1 MHFCIFPIKFR
12 ISKHQKL
19 LILLFNLENVN
30 NLMNPFK
37 NLFVQCV
44 AVAASAM
51 ILAGCSGQ
59 NGGESETDSEGME
72 QEQQAQDGQQQS
84 GQQQGGQ
91 QGQDSPMSGM
101 QQQQSVDIDVSE
113 EELKKFAQV
122 AQKVQ
127 AVQQGAQQEMIDS
140 VESTGLTLDEYNKIA
155 SQQRGQGPG
164 GAGGSGDGAD
174 VSDEKKAQFEEANQ
188 KISDMQ
194 SGVRDQVNQTIEDA
208 GMDPERFQKIGRA
221 LRSDKELQ
229 KRFQQIR
236 QQQGGGP
243 GGGMRR
249 QGGGGGR

>member
-1 MHFCIFPIKFR
+1 
-12 ISKHQKL
+12 
-19 LILLFNLENVN
+19 
-30 NLMNPFK
+30 MNPFK
-37 NLFVQCV
+37 NLFVQCI

-59 NGGESETDSEGME
+59 SGGDGEKESEGKE
-72 QEQQAQDGQQQS
+72 QEEQSQEGQQQS
-84 GQQQGGQ
+84 GQQGGGQ

-101 QQQQSVDIDVSE
+101 QQQQSVNIDVSDK
-113 EELKKFAQV
+113 ELKKFAKV

-127 AVQQGAQQEMIDS
+127 GVQQGAQQEMIDS
-140 VESTGLTLDEYNKIA
+140 VKSTGLTLDEYNKIA
-155 SQQRGQGPG
+155 SQQRGQGRPG
-164 GAGGSGDGAD
+164 GGSSSDTMD
-174 VSDEKKAQFEEANQ
+174 VSDKKKAQFEEANQ

-194 SGVRDQVNQTIEDA
+194 SGVRDQVNKTIEDA

-229 KRFQQIR
+229 QRFQKIR

-249 QGGGGGR
+249 QGGGGR